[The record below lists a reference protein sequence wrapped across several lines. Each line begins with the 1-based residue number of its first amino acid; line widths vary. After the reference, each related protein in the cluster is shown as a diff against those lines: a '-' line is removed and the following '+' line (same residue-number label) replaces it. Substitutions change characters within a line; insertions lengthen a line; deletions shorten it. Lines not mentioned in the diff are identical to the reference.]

1 MSFRVIPAGRS
12 AGLPRLSRL
21 LPLGLAIAA
30 ALPGAAFAADAGAG
44 DALDE
49 VIVTATRTAVTTDA
63 ALAPVEVITRDEI
76 LRAQATSL
84 ADLLR
89 GRAGINLSNQGGDGK
104 LTTLFVRGSESD
116 HVLVLIDGVRVGSA
130 TSGLVSFQDLPV
142 SLVDRIEIVRGPR
155 SSLYGSEAIGG
166 VIQIFTRR
174 DRGDATFRF
183 HAGAGSHGRREGGI
197 GIGGGSERGW
207 FGLDAGFKRTNGI
220 DACRGAGNP
229 INAGCFVD
237 GQTDRDGY
245 TQHAFSLRGGVNIG
259 ESLVLQGHGLR
270 VSGENEYDGS
280 FVDNSDIVQQVVGA
294 TLTWQAGERVAVRFA
309 AGSNKDESENF
320 LGTAPAGEFATQRDS
335 ASVQA
340 DFTLAERQVLTAGI
354 DWLRDRVD
362 SDTPYDDTR
371 RGNGA
376 VFAQYQGGFGAHDVQ
391 LAVRRDDN
399 DQFGGKTTGS
409 AAWGMGFAEHW
420 RVTVSYGTAFK
431 APTFNELYFPF
442 FGNPDLRPESSKT
455 FDLGLAWRG
464 ERTRIALNAFETRVD
479 DLIAYDGSIFLPN
492 NIEKTRLRGA
502 ELQVDTAV
510 FGWDIVGAVSWLD
523 PENRVPGGNYGKDLP
538 RRARESARIDVDR
551 AFGDFSL
558 GLTGVASGKRYD
570 DLGNTRR
577 VDGFATLDLR
587 AEYRFARHWTLQA
600 RVANLFDERY
610 ETTSFYNQPGRTWSL
625 MLRFQPAG

>member
-1 MSFRVIPAGRS
+1 MSFRVISAGRS
-12 AGLPRLSRL
+12 AGLSRI
-21 LPLGLAIAA
+21 LPLSLAIAA
-30 ALPGAAFAADAGAG
+30 ALPGAVFAANADAG

-49 VIVTATRTAVTTDA
+49 VVVTATRTAITTDA

-104 LTTLFVRGSESD
+104 LTTMFVRGSESD

-142 SLVDRIEIVRGPR
+142 ALIDRIEIVRGPR

-197 GIGGGSERGW
+197 GIGGGSEKGW
-207 FGLDAGFKRTNGI
+207 FGLDAGFKQTDGI
-220 DACRGAGNP
+220 DACRGAGFP
-229 INAGCFVD
+229 VFAGCFVD

-294 TLTWQAGERVAVRFA
+294 TLKWQAGERIAVQFA
-309 AGSNKDESENF
+309 AGSNQDESENF
-320 LGTAPAGEFATQRDS
+320 LGTTPAGEFATQRDS

-340 DFTLAERQVLTAGI
+340 DFTLAERQVLTVGL

-362 SDTPYDDTR
+362 SDTTYDDTR
-371 RGNGA
+371 RGNRA
-376 VFAQYQGGFGAHDVQ
+376 VFAQYQGGFGTQDLQ

-420 RVTVSYGTAFK
+420 RVTASVGTAFK

-442 FGNPDLRPESSKT
+442 FGNPNLRPEYSKT

-464 ERTRIALNAFETRVD
+464 ERTRVALNAFETRVD

-510 FGWDIVGAVSWLD
+510 FGWNIVGAASWLD
-523 PENRVPGGNYGKDLP
+523 PENRAPGFNDGKDLP
-538 RRARESARIDVDR
+538 RRARETARIDVDR
-551 AFGDFSL
+551 AFGDFSV
-558 GLTGVASGKRYD
+558 GLTGVANGKRYD
-570 DLGNTRR
+570 DLANTRR